1 MLAGRRLPGLDDVV
15 AAARELRAG
24 GPRVVL
30 VSSLVSAAQG
40 ADRIGTLAASDAGD
54 WLVTTPR
61 LPLAARGAGDLLVA
75 LFLARWLD
83 LGDVADALARAV
95 ASTFAVVEKTA
106 AELAGRELLL
116 VAAQDALL
124 EPSQA
129 FPAIHLG

>member
-1 MLAGRRLPGLDDVV
+1 MSSPPLGSC
-15 AAARELRAG
+15 
-24 GPRVVL
+24 GPRGPRIVL

-61 LPLAARGAGDLLVA
+61 LPLAARGAGDLLAA

-83 LGDVADALARAV
+83 RGDVADALARAV
-95 ASTFAVVEKTA
+95 ASTFAVVERTA
-106 AELAGRELLL
+106 AEPAARELLL

-124 EPSQA
+124 
-129 FPAIHLG
+129 